1 MTKYEFVYIL
11 DPSLDEAAANANF
24 DKYMKLV
31 KEQGGEVTHQESWG
45 RKKLAYEIDKKT
57 EGTYF
62 YARFK
67 ADRTA
72 LTEVNRQLR
81 YDEDVMR
88 TLIVCDEEWAARN
101 EAAASRRAA
110 GRNKAHAPAPAP
122 AS

>member
-31 KEQGGEVTHQESWG
+31 KDQGGEVTHQESWG
-45 RKKLAYEIDKKT
+45 RKKLAYDIDKKS

-62 YARFK
+62 FARLK
-67 ADRTA
+67 ATA
-72 LTEVNRQLR
+72 AVVTEVNRQLR
-81 YDEDVMR
+81 YDEHVMR

-110 GRNKAHAPAPAP
+110 GRNRAHAPAA